1 MCAKGKT
8 PEMLQQEKKK
18 KRDAVLE
25 RFDVD
30 RSVAVA
36 LNQAAFAGTAS
47 TEDVLGVVTAAVQRS
62 RFLGNVVWEA
72 PGLRLDHDVLIQTD
86 GGDLGQ
92 QSLTLFGVDFGELE
106 EDGGVWRREEQ
117 EFEYNLWMNREANE
131 ALQQLKYAA

>member
-8 PEMLQQEKKK
+8 PEILQQDKKR

-25 RFDVD
+25 RFGVD

-36 LNQAAFAGTAS
+36 LDQAAFAGTAS
-47 TEDVLGVVTAAVQRS
+47 LEDVLGIITTAVQRS

-92 QSLTLFGVDFGELE
+92 QSLTLLGVDFGELE
-106 EDGGVWRREEQ
+106 EDGGVYATVRWAFGDGEEQ
-117 EFEYNLWMNREANE
+117 EFEYNVWMNRGAE
-131 ALQQLKYAA
+131 

>member
-8 PEMLQQEKKK
+8 PEMLQQEKKR

-36 LNQAAFAGTAS
+36 LNQAAFADTTS

-106 EDGGVWRREEQ
+106 EDGGVWRRGG
-117 EFEYNLWMNREANE
+117 AGV
-131 ALQQLKYAA
+131 